1 MKRVIKRLE
10 GKGIKLGLDSL
21 AKNWLAKNGYDA
33 EYGAR
38 PLKRLIQKEI
48 LDPLAENIVSND
60 VFDGSA
66 INVSVKNDKIEF
78 KIKKR

>member
-1 MKRVIKRLE
+1 MSRVVKRLE
-10 GKGIKLGLDSL
+10 NKGIKLIVDNST
-21 AKNWLAKNGYDA
+21 KNWLADNGYDA

-48 LDPLAENIVSND
+48 LDPMADNILNND
-60 VFDGSA
+60 INEGS
-66 INVSVKNDKIEF
+66 IITVTVKNNKIDF